1 MHTQCR
7 TRIKPGFLADPRSFA
22 FIRGCA
28 TVIGMRFLS
37 IKLSVLLVLATAVFT
52 PAQAQNPTAD
62 VVMVL
67 PFENI
72 SNRAEYNW
80 VGESFADALAELL
93 NKPGLIVVSSDE
105 RELAYHQLRL
115 PETVIPSRAT
125 AIKLA
130 RQAKATMIVVGS
142 YSVTPPTGAENNSD
156 KQPRDAYVQV
166 TSRVIKVNEGR
177 TLGEVMDGGWA
188 TRQFDYGG
196 PLTTL
201 QDIHGRLAYQILYQ
215 RDKALPYS
223 QNQIVQEATKIPQKA
238 FEAYVKAVQLPLRNE
253 VRANYLKNALR
264 FYAEALGG
272 AVYPQAAFELGR
284 GYMSLSNW
292 KNATEYFSKIQKKE
306 PHYAEA
312 AFYASLGYTKLGDY
326 GRALATVV
334 PLSSDLP
341 LIAVYNNAGAVAVQ
355 AARENKNDGE
365 RKRLLAQGTDFLTQ
379 ASKSAPGDPMVHFNY
394 GYALFLAGKYSEAA
408 EHFRPVI
415 TSDQQD
421 GQAYFL
427 FSKSLAKLGNHEAA
441 TAADDM
447 ARRYLR
453 TSYAKWET
461 EWEKSQT
468 TSGVNLRLRDVLNRE
483 EVFGFD
489 RDKKITADMG
499 SPSSA
504 TQDLLVKARDLYQA
518 GRDEEA
524 LPELH
529 RVVMIEPTNAE
540 AYLLSGRINLR
551 RSDQEAAIAALKTA
565 IFWDPKLIDAHI
577 LLGKIFLERGDRG
590 EARKYALSAITID
603 PNNQE
608 AIALQRQVTMGN

>member
-1 MHTQCR
+1 
-7 TRIKPGFLADPRSFA
+7 
-22 FIRGCA
+22 
-28 TVIGMRFLS
+28 MRFLS
-37 IKLSVLLVLATAVFT
+37 IKLSFALILTTTVFAGFS

-67 PFENI
+67 PFENT

-80 VGESFADALAELL
+80 VGESFADALVELL

-130 RQAKATMIVVGS
+130 RQAKATIIVVGS
-142 YSVTPPTGAENNSD
+142 YTVTPPTSAENTSD
-156 KQPRDAYVQV
+156 KQPHDAYVQV

-188 TRQFDYGG
+188 TREFDYGG

-238 FEAYVKAVQLPLRNE
+238 FEAYVKAVQLPLRDD
-253 VRANYLKNALR
+253 VRPNYLKNALR

-284 GYMSLSNW
+284 GYMSLGNW
-292 KNATEYFSKIQKKE
+292 KDATEYFSKIQKKE

-355 AARENKNDGE
+355 AARENKNDAE
-365 RKRLLAQGTDFLTQ
+365 RNRLLSQGTDFLTQ
-379 ASKSAPGDPMVHFNY
+379 ASKSAPADPMVHFNY

-427 FSKSLAKLGNHEAA
+427 FSKSLAKLGNTEAA

-453 TSYAKWET
+453 AAYAKWET
-461 EWEKSQT
+461 EWQKSQT
-468 TSGVNLRLRDVLNRE
+468 TSGVNLRMRDVLNRE

-489 RDKKITADMG
+489 RDKKTADLG
-499 SPSSA
+499 TPSSA

-590 EARKYALSAITID
+590 EARKYALSAIQID

>member
-1 MHTQCR
+1 MSF
-7 TRIKPGFLADPRSFA
+7 KLSFA
-22 FIRGCA
+22 
-28 TVIGMRFLS
+28 
-37 IKLSVLLVLATAVFT
+37 LLLTTAVFSLV
-52 PAQAQNPTAD
+52 QAQNPSAD

-67 PFENI
+67 PFENT

-115 PETVIPSRAT
+115 PVTVIPSRAT

-142 YSVTPPTGAENNSD
+142 YTVTPPASAENTSD

-177 TLGEVMDGGWA
+177 TLGEVLDGGWA

-238 FEAYVKAVQLPLRNE
+238 FEAYVKAVQLPLRDE
-253 VRANYLKNALR
+253 VRANYLKNALHY
-264 FYAEALGG
+264 YAEALGG
-272 AVYPQAAFELGR
+272 AVYPQAAFELGL
-284 GYMSLSNW
+284 GYMSLGNW
-292 KNATEYFSKIQKKE
+292 KDATEYFAKIQRKE

-334 PLSSDLP
+334 PLSGDLP

-355 AARENKNDGE
+355 AARENKNDAE
-365 RKRLLAQGTDFLTQ
+365 RTRLLAQGTDFLTQ
-379 ASKSAPGDPMVHFNY
+379 ASKSAPSDPMVHFNY
-394 GYALFLAGKYSEAA
+394 GYALFLSGKYSEAA

-453 TSYAKWET
+453 T
-461 EWEKSQT
+461 
-468 TSGVNLRLRDVLNRE
+468 
-483 EVFGFD
+483 
-489 RDKKITADMG
+489 
-499 SPSSA
+499 
-504 TQDLLVKARDLYQA
+504 
-518 GRDEEA
+518 
-524 LPELH
+524 
-529 RVVMIEPTNAE
+529 
-540 AYLLSGRINLR
+540 
-551 RSDQEAAIAALKTA
+551 
-565 IFWDPKLIDAHI
+565 
-577 LLGKIFLERGDRG
+577 
-590 EARKYALSAITID
+590 
-603 PNNQE
+603 
-608 AIALQRQVTMGN
+608 

>member
-1 MHTQCR
+1 M
-7 TRIKPGFLADPRSFA
+7 RIVSFKLIFALLLTIIA
-22 FIRGCA
+22 FP
-28 TVIGMRFLS
+28 
-37 IKLSVLLVLATAVFT
+37 AVSR
-52 PAQAQNPTAD
+52 AQAQNPAAD

-67 PFENI
+67 PFENT

-93 NKPGLIVVSSDE
+93 NKPGLVVVSSAE

-130 RQAKATMIVVGS
+130 RQAKASIIIIGS
-142 YSVTPPTGAENNSD
+142 YSVTPATDAKSD
-156 KQPRDAYVQV
+156 ASKQPTDAYVQV

-177 TLGEVMDGGWA
+177 NYGEVKDGSWI
-188 TRQFDYGG
+188 TRQFDRGDL
-196 PLTTL
+196 LTAL
-201 QDIHGRLAYQILYQ
+201 QEIHGWLAYQILYQ

-223 QNQIVQEATKIPQKA
+223 QNQIIQEATKIPQKA
-238 FEAYVKAVQLPLRNE
+238 FEAYVKAVQLGLRDQKREIYLRN
-253 VRANYLKNALR
+253 ALHY
-264 FYAEALGG
+264 YAESLGG

-284 GYMSLSNW
+284 TYMSLGNW
-292 KNATEYFSKIQKKE
+292 KNATEYFSRIQKKE

-355 AARENKNDGE
+355 AARETKNEAE
-365 RKRLLAQGTDFLTQ
+365 RTRLLTQGSEFLGQ
-379 ASKSAPGDPMVHFNY
+379 ASASAPSDHMVHFNY
-394 GYALFLAGKYSEAA
+394 GYSLFLSGKFSEAA

-427 FSKSLAKLGNHEAA
+427 FSKALAKLGKTEAA
-441 TAADDM
+441 AAADDM

-453 TSYAKWET
+453 TAYAKWET
-461 EWEKSQT
+461 EWQKSQT
-468 TSGVNLRLRDVLNRE
+468 TSGVTLRMRDVLNRE
-483 EVFGFD
+483 EVFGLD
-489 RDKKITADMG
+489 RQNKLTAESG

-504 TQDLLVKARDLYQA
+504 TQDLLIKARDLYQA
-518 GRDEEA
+518 GRDDEA

-577 LLGKIFLERGDRG
+577 LLGKIFFERGDRG
-590 EARKYALSAITID
+590 EARKYALAAIAID

-608 AIALQRQVTMGN
+608 AIALQRQVTMGGN

>member
-1 MHTQCR
+1 
-7 TRIKPGFLADPRSFA
+7 
-22 FIRGCA
+22 
-28 TVIGMRFLS
+28 MRFLS
-37 IKLSVLLVLATAVFT
+37 LKLIFILFICFSVLPSVAQ
-52 PAQAQNPTAD
+52 AQAQNPTAD

-67 PFENI
+67 PFENN
-72 SNRAEYNW
+72 SKPFRAEYNW

-93 NKPGLIVVSSDE
+93 NKPGLVVVSSDE
-105 RELAYHQLRL
+105 RELAYQQLRL

-130 RQAKATMIVVGS
+130 RQAKASMIVIGS
-142 YSVTPPTGAENNSD
+142 YNVTPAPIGDAKSD
-156 KQPRDAYVQV
+156 KQVADGYVQV
-166 TSRVIKVNEGR
+166 TARVIKVNEGR
-177 TLGEVMDGGWA
+177 NFGEVRDGNWI
-188 TRQFDYGG
+188 TRQFDRGDA
-196 PLTTL
+196 LTSL
-201 QDIHGRLAYQILYQ
+201 QEIHGWLAYQILYQ

-223 QNQIVQEATKIPQKA
+223 QNQLVQEATKIPQKA
-238 FEAYVKAVQLPLRNE
+238 FEAYVKAVQLPLRSE

-264 FYAEALGG
+264 YYADSLGG

-284 GYMSLSNW
+284 GYMELGNW
-292 KNATEYFSKIQKKE
+292 KDATEYFSKLQKKE

-334 PLSSDLP
+334 PLSNDLP

-355 AARENKNDGE
+355 AARENKNDAE
-365 RKRLLAQGTDFLTQ
+365 RTRLLNQGMDFLGQ
-379 ASKSAPGDPMVHFNY
+379 ASKSSPADQMVNFNY
-394 GYALFLAGKYSEAA
+394 GYALFLAGKYNEAA

-427 FSKSLAKLGNHEAA
+427 FSKALTKLGNTDAA
-441 TAADDM
+441 NAADDM

-453 TSYAKWET
+453 TAYAKWET
-461 EWEKSQT
+461 EWQKSGT
-468 TSGVNLRLRDVLNRE
+468 TSGVNVRMRDVLNRE
-483 EVFGFD
+483 EVFGLQ
-489 RDKKITADMG
+489 RETNITAAMG

-590 EARKYALSAITID
+590 EARKYALSAIAID

>member
-1 MHTQCR
+1 
-7 TRIKPGFLADPRSFA
+7 
-22 FIRGCA
+22 
-28 TVIGMRFLS
+28 MRFLS

>member
-1 MHTQCR
+1 MR
-7 TRIKPGFLADPRSFA
+7 VLSLKLAC
-22 FIRGCA
+22 I
-28 TVIGMRFLS
+28 
-37 IKLSVLLVLATAVFT
+37 LVLTTLALPQFAV
-52 PAQAQNPTAD
+52 AQAQNPATD

-67 PFENI
+67 PFENT

-93 NKPGLIVVSSDE
+93 NKPGLVVVSSDE
-105 RELAYHQLRL
+105 RELAYQRLRL

-142 YSVTPPTGAENNSD
+142 YSVTPPATATAANSD
-156 KQPRDAYVQV
+156 NKDQVPSDAYVQV
-166 TSRVIKVNEGR
+166 TSRVIKVLEGR

-196 PLTTL
+196 ALTTL

-238 FEAYVKAVQLPLRNE
+238 FEAYVKAVQLDLRSE
-253 VRANYLKNALR
+253 VRTNYLKNALH
-264 FYAEALGG
+264 FYGEALGG

-284 GYMSLSNW
+284 SYMSVGNW
-292 KNATEYFSKIQKKE
+292 KEATEYFSKLQKKE

-326 GRALATVV
+326 GRALATIV

-341 LIAVYNNAGAVAVQ
+341 LIGVYNNAGAVAVQ
-355 AARENKNDGE
+355 AARANKNEAE
-365 RKRLLAQGTDFLTQ
+365 RKRLLAQGSEFLAR
-379 ASKSAPGDPMVHFNY
+379 ASESAPNDQMVHFNY
-394 GYALFLAGKYSEAA
+394 GYALFLQGKYNEAA

-415 TSDQQD
+415 TDNQRD

-427 FSKSLAKLGNHEAA
+427 FAKALAKVGKTEAA

-447 ARRYLR
+447 ARRYLQ

-461 EWEKSQT
+461 EWQKSQT
-468 TSGVNLRLRDVLNRE
+468 TSGVNLRMRDVLNRE
-483 EVFGFD
+483 QVFD
-489 RDKKITADMG
+489 LERTKTLASNAE

-504 TQDLLVKARDLYQA
+504 TQDLLIKARDLYQA
-518 GRDEEA
+518 GRDDEA

-577 LLGKIFLERGDRG
+577 LLGRIFLDRGDRG

>member
-1 MHTQCR
+1 VR
-7 TRIKPGFLADPRSFA
+7 
-22 FIRGCA
+22 
-28 TVIGMRFLS
+28 V
-37 IKLSVLLVLATAVFT
+37 
-52 PAQAQNPTAD
+52 PAQNQSAD

-67 PFENI
+67 PFENT

-80 VGESFADALAELL
+80 VGESFADAIAELL

-105 RELAYHQLRL
+105 RELAYQQLRL

-130 RQAKATMIVVGS
+130 RQAKATMIVIGS
-142 YSVTPPTGAENNSD
+142 YSVIPAAKPATEEAKTSD
-156 KQPRDAYVQV
+156 NQEKPRADAYVQV
-166 TSRVIKVNEGR
+166 TARVIKVSEGR
-177 TLGEVMDGGWA
+177 TMGEVLDGSWA

-215 RDKALPYS
+215 RDKALPFS

-238 FEAYVKAVQLPLRNE
+238 FEAYVKAVQLDLRDE
-253 VRANYLKNALR
+253 VRARYLKNALHY
-264 FYAEALGG
+264 YAEATSG

-284 GYMSLSNW
+284 GYMSLGNW
-292 KNATEYFSKIQKKE
+292 KDATEYFSKLQKKE

-334 PLSSDLP
+334 PLSTDLP
-341 LIAVYNNAGAVAVQ
+341 LIGVYNNAGAVAVQ
-355 AARENKNDGE
+355 AARENKNDAE
-365 RKRLLAQGTDFLTQ
+365 RTRLLSQATDFLGR
-379 ASKSAPGDPMVHFNY
+379 ASESAPNDQMVHFNY
-394 GYALFLAGKYSEAA
+394 GYALFLSGKYADAA

-415 TSDQQD
+415 TADQRD

-427 FSKSLAKLGNHEAA
+427 FAKSLAKVGKTEAA
-441 TAADDM
+441 TAADDQ
-447 ARRYLR
+447 ARRYLQ
-453 TSYAKWET
+453 SAYAKWET
-461 EWEKSQT
+461 EWQKSQT
-468 TSGVNLRLRDVLNRE
+468 TSGVIVRMRDVLDRTSVFNLDRE
-483 EVFGFD
+483 
-489 RDKKITADMG
+489 RRITAELN

-504 TQDLLVKARDLYQA
+504 TQDLLIKARDLYQA

-577 LLGKIFLERGDRG
+577 LLGRVFLDRGDRG

>member
-1 MHTQCR
+1 MSLR
-7 TRIKPGFLADPRSFA
+7 LFSA
-22 FIRGCA
+22 
-28 TVIGMRFLS
+28 
-37 IKLSVLLVLATAVFT
+37 VLLLFSVILLPVRV
-52 PAQAQNPTAD
+52 PAQNASAD

-67 PFENI
+67 PFENT
-72 SNRAEYNW
+72 SNLAEYNW
-80 VGESFADALAELL
+80 VGESFADAIAELL

-105 RELAYHQLRL
+105 RELAYQQLRL

-130 RQAKATMIVVGS
+130 RQAKATMIVIGS
-142 YSVTPPTGAENNSD
+142 YSVTPAPKPAAAGAKSSD
-156 KQPRDAYVQV
+156 NQEKPAADAYVQV
-166 TSRVIKVNEGR
+166 TARVVKVNEGR
-177 TLGEVMDGGWA
+177 TLGEVLDGAWA

-215 RDKALPYS
+215 RDKALPFS

-238 FEAYVKAVQLPLRNE
+238 FEAYVKAVQLPLRDE
-253 VRANYLKNALR
+253 VRARYLKNALHY
-264 FYAEALGG
+264 YAEATSG

-284 GYMSLSNW
+284 GYMSLGNW
-292 KNATEYFSKIQKKE
+292 KDATEYFSKVQKKE

-341 LIAVYNNAGAVAVQ
+341 LIGVYNNAGAVAVQ
-355 AARENKNDGE
+355 AARENKNDAE
-365 RKRLLAQGTDFLTQ
+365 RTRLLSQATDFLGR
-379 ASKSAPGDPMVHFNY
+379 AAESAPNDQMVHFNY
-394 GYALFLAGKYSEAA
+394 GYALFLSGKYAEAA

-415 TSDQQD
+415 TADQRD

-427 FSKSLAKLGNHEAA
+427 FAKSLAKIGKTEAA
-441 TAADDM
+441 TAADDQ
-447 ARRYLR
+447 ARRYLQ
-453 TSYAKWET
+453 SAYAKWET
-461 EWEKSQT
+461 EWQKSQT
-468 TSGVNLRLRDVLNRE
+468 THGVTVRMRDVLDRTSVFNLNRE
-483 EVFGFD
+483 
-489 RDKKITADMG
+489 RKITAEAN

-504 TQDLLVKARDLYQA
+504 TQDLLIKARDLYQA

-577 LLGKIFLERGDRG
+577 LLGRIFLERGDRG
-590 EARKYALSAITID
+590 EARKYALSAINID